1 MPDREGRSVY
11 YEAGVLMWNRNT
23 ILSRSSV
30 VLAIGFGTLIV
41 LIAVL
46 GFGAVRRARAI
57 YNETERTQEAYLEAE
72 AFRRD
77 IVTDMY
83 LADILVRDYLLDPSP
98 LNAPAH
104 RQQLLEIR
112 ASLQSRLDLLA
123 ERTKGSEGPALDRLQ
138 EEVQGYW
145 DSMDP
150 IFEWTAQQKA
160 QRSWIFLRRKVLPRR
175 QAVVG
180 LAREMARIDQENL
193 GKERNRIKQSQ
204 SVLRQFLVRM
214 MSFSLLLG
222 TLVAI
227 AATYRVTALEREQD
241 NQRKR
246 IEKTENDLRRL
257 SRRLVQAQ
265 EVERKSLSRELHDQ
279 VGQALTALGIE
290 IGNLMNSRQTDP
302 ATFRARLEE
311 VKALNASAIG
321 TIRDLAM
328 GLRPSM
334 LDDLGL
340 EPALQWQGRE
350 FSRHTGVPASVQ
362 VAGNLEGL
370 TDAQRTC
377 IYRVVQEALTNCARH
392 AHANNVL
399 VSLQSQGDQVVVV
412 VQDDGTGFDV
422 ASRAQGGL
430 GLLGMQE
437 RVAELDGH
445 LNIASAPDKGT
456 TIRVELPI
464 GVTA

>member
-1 MPDREGRSVY
+1 
-11 YEAGVLMWNRNT
+11 MWSRNT

-30 VLAIGFGTLIV
+30 VLAIGFGSLIV

-46 GFGAVRRARAI
+46 GFGAIRRAKAI
-57 YNETERTQEAYLEAE
+57 YNEMETTQAAFLRAE

-77 IVTDMY
+77 IVADMY
-83 LADILVRDYLLDPSP
+83 LSDILVRDYLLDPSP

-104 RQQLLEIR
+104 RQQLLDIR

-123 ERTKGSEGPALDRLQ
+123 QRNQGTDSQSLDRLQ

-145 DSMDP
+145 DSLDP

-175 QAVVG
+175 QAVVA

-193 GKERNRIKQSQ
+193 QKERHRIQESQ
-204 SVLRQFLVRM
+204 SILRKFLVRM
-214 MSFSLLLG
+214 MGFALLLG
-222 TLVAI
+222 TLVAF
-227 AATYRVTALEREQD
+227 ATTYRVTALERAQE

-257 SRRLVQAQ
+257 SRSLVQAQ
-265 EVERKSLSRELHDQ
+265 EMERKSLSRELHDQ
-279 VGQALTALGIE
+279 VGQTLTALGIE
-290 IGNLMNSRQTDP
+290 IGNIASSRDTDP
-302 ATFRARLEE
+302 TTFRARIEE
-311 VKALNASAIG
+311 AKTLNARAIG
-321 TIRDLAM
+321 TLRDLAM

-350 FSRHTGVPASVQ
+350 FSRHTGVPATVQ
-362 VAGNLEGL
+362 VDGNLEEL
-370 TDAQRTC
+370 RDAQRTC

-392 AHANNVL
+392 ALAKNVL
-399 VSLQSQGDQVVVV
+399 VSLQSHGDQVVVV

-422 ASRAQGGL
+422 AARMQGGL

-437 RVAELDGH
+437 RVAELDGK
-445 LNIASAPDKGT
+445 LNISSAPRKGT
-456 TIRVELPI
+456 TVRVELPV
-464 GVTA
+464 GVIA